1 MLFLEKNSIIMIS
14 VFIKELVYCMKNR
27 KISHVFLLYI
37 ICCSLFLGIGV
48 HATEQDK
55 EAATTLTE
63 EKLQDDVTEEVV
75 AEELS
80 EKESLSEETS
90 AEDAMTEEEQIIDK
104 IIKGTDNVGESSLS
118 VNVYKKT
125 IRVAWYEREGYFEMD
140 ENGNLYGF
148 GMEYLNAISEY
159 TGWQYEFLQ
168 GTREQCI
175 EYMED
180 GLADVMAPVGVDE
193 EFENAK
199 IVREVIGEDYGYIYK
214 SAGNYYLNFE
224 DKEIFPKVTLGVE
237 RKSGLLD
244 SLKRYCDEENIRFH
258 GIIQYDTLEEMRLD
272 LSEGKIDAFV
282 TDSFVNIDNM
292 KVVGQF
298 SNGRVTFATNR
309 EYVYDLLNYALE
321 HIKLENPNF
330 ANELKVKYFGEGSQN
345 ILEYT
350 QEERNFLNT
359 VHAYRVLLSKDQ
371 YPISY
376 FSDNN
381 SDYRGIGKDVLEK
394 ITNQTGIEFKLVYV
408 DTYSEAEKLFMNR
421 GAEIL
426 GGVIVNGQEIKA
438 LNSKSRNT
446 NVQFTD
452 AFYEIDLAFVGRK
465 NVNFEDALVV
475 AIPAYME
482 NAMESFKKNYTTYE
496 FVLYETD
503 DACFDA
509 VLNKEVD
516 VAIQSDL
523 KINEIIIYEKYKTL
537 QNLKYVPGSYVSTFV
552 ISSENEQLVTIFD
565 KAIKTISNA
574 AMATIENDNMQ
585 HIAMRSMSM
594 TEFIHVYRWYIIGAV
609 ISVVVLMVT
618 VILYLRYKKEAA
630 DKEKAYRDSVANISS
645 MEKFRI
651 DIEPILK
658 SKSKTDYYLIVVDI
672 DKFKVVNTLYG
683 YEKGDMV
690 IAFVAKMLQIGL
702 KDGDFV
708 TRSNADNFVVLKQ
721 GKRDEVV
728 AYLNGLFVNVN
739 HAIAQKQYN
748 YCMILKAGI
757 YPIEE
762 SDENISNLID
772 KAGMAKKTIGQ
783 IYQSTYAFY
792 SDDMRQKA
800 IEEKNL
806 ENEMESALLGNQFC
820 IFLQP
825 QIDLATKRIVS
836 AEALVRWLHPEKGM
850 ISPFKF
856 IPLFENNGFISKL
869 DMFVWEEAAKTL
881 KRWRDENQIMVPI
894 AINLSRVDVE
904 QETVMERLLGLCEKY
919 NLGNQWLK
927 MELTESM
934 CSEEDA
940 LIMNRMRMLR
950 NLGYKVAVDDFGSG
964 YSSLHMLKKM
974 PIDILKIDKSFL
986 DVDMKMDIKDEIVI
1000 RDIISMGKHLNLQII
1015 VEGVETREQSDFLE
1029 SIGCDIVQ
1037 GYYYGRPMSV
1047 KEFEKALKENHEGG
1061 Q

>member
-1 MLFLEKNSIIMIS
+1 M
-14 VFIKELVYCMKNR
+14 
-27 KISHVFLLYI
+27 
-37 ICCSLFLGIGV
+37 GA
-48 HATEQDK
+48 HATEQ
-55 EAATTLTE
+55 
-63 EKLQDDVTEEVV
+63 
-75 AEELS
+75 
-80 EKESLSEETS
+80 EKEMLSKEMS
-90 AEDAMTEEEQIIDK
+90 AEDAMTEEEQLIDK
-104 IIKGTDNVGESSLS
+104 IIKGADNVGESSLS

-140 ENGNLYGF
+140 ENGQLYGF

-159 TGWQYEFLQ
+159 TGWQYEFLK
-168 GTREQCI
+168 GTRAQCI
-175 EYMED
+175 AYMED
-180 GLADVMAPVGVDE
+180 GLADIMAPIGVDE

-214 SAGNYYLNFE
+214 SASNYYLNFE
-224 DKEIFPKVTLGVE
+224 DKETFPKVTLGVE

-258 GIIQYDTLEEMRLD
+258 SIIQYDTLEEMRLD

-282 TDSFVNIDNM
+282 TDSFVSMDNM

-298 SNGRVTFATNR
+298 SNGRVTFATNK

-321 HIKLENPNF
+321 HIKLENPDF

-350 QEERNFLNT
+350 QEERNFLNSVRT
-359 VHAYRVLLSKDQ
+359 YRVLLSKEQ

-408 DTYSEAEKLFMNR
+408 DTYSEAEKLLMNH

-426 GGVIVNGQEIKA
+426 GGVVINGQEIKA
-438 LNSKSRNT
+438 LNSKNKNT

-452 AFYEIDLAFVGRK
+452 AFYEIDLAFVGHK
-465 NVNFEDALVV
+465 NVNFEDALIV

-537 QNLKYVPGSYVSTFV
+537 QNLKYVPGNYVSTFV
-552 ISSENEQLVTIFD
+552 INSKNEQLVTIFD

-574 AMATIENDNMQ
+574 ARATIENDNMQ

-594 TEFIHVYRWYIIGAV
+594 TEFIHVYRWHIIGVV
-609 ISVVVLMVT
+609 ISVIVLMVT

-630 DKEKAYRDSVANISS
+630 DKEKAYKDSVANISS

-690 IAFVAKMLQIGL
+690 IAFVAKMLQSGL

-708 TRSNADNFVVLKQ
+708 TRSNADNFVVLKH

-728 AYLNGLFVNVN
+728 AYLNDLFVNVN
-739 HAIAQKQYN
+739 NAIAQKHYN

-762 SDENISNLID
+762 SDENISYLID

-806 ENEMESALLGNQFC
+806 ENEMESALVGNQFC

-836 AEALVRWLHPEKGM
+836 AEALVRWIHPEKGM

-904 QETVMERLLGLCEKY
+904 QEAVMERLLGLCEKY
-919 NLGNQWLK
+919 NLDNQWLK

-986 DVDMKMDIKDEIVI
+986 DVDMKMDVKDEIVI

-1015 VEGVETREQSDFLE
+1015 VEGVETQEQSDFLE

-1047 KEFEKALKENHEGG
+1047 SEFEKALKENHEGG